1 MKLLEKIIEQAKQ
14 DVQTIVLPEGKDQ
27 RIIDAA
33 RVLNNENIANVVVL
47 VNENDVNDEI
57 NKLKNEGVNI
67 VVIEQSDKL
76 SSYSSKLLE
85 LRKAKG
91 MTTEEANKLIL
102 NTIYFGVMMV
112 KNGDAGG
119 MVAGAITSTGDV
131 LRPALQ
137 ILKTAKDVKLVS
149 TTFLMEMPES
159 TNLSSNVFAFSDC
172 GLVVNPNAEELSE
185 IAIQTAKTFDF
196 LTKQEPR
203 IAMLSYSTFG
213 SASGDLVSK
222 VVTAT
227 KLVKERL
234 PNLKIDGELQLDA
247 AIVPRVSKLK
257 APLSNIAGNANIL
270 IFPDLQSGNIG
281 YKLVQRFAN
290 ASAYG
295 PITQGL
301 AMPVNDL
308 SRGCT
313 YEDVIAVAA
322 ITALQAQSII

>member
-1 MKLLEKIIEQAKQ
+1 MKLIEKIIEQAKQ

-33 RVLNNENIANVVVL
+33 RILKNENIANVIVI
-47 VNENDVNDEI
+47 VNENDVNEEI

-67 VVIEQSDKL
+67 IIVEQSDKL
-76 SSYSSKLLE
+76 SSYASTLFE

-91 MTTEEANKLIL
+91 LTIEEASKLIL
-102 NTIYFGVMMV
+102 NTIYYGVMMV

-149 TTFLMEMPES
+149 TTFLMEMPEP

-185 IAIQTAKTFDF
+185 IAIQTAKTFNF

-213 SASGDLVSK
+213 SASGELVNK

-227 KLVKERL
+227 KLVKERF

-257 APLSNIAGNANIL
+257 APLSNIAGNANVL

-308 SRGCT
+308 SRGCN

-322 ITALQAQSII
+322 ITALQSQSSL

>member
-1 MKLLEKIIEQAKQ
+1 MKLLEKIIEQAKK

-33 RVLNNENIANVVVL
+33 RALKKENIVNVVVL
-47 VNENDVNDEI
+47 VNSKDENDEI
-57 NKLKNEGVNI
+57 TKLRNEGVKII
-67 VVIEQSDKL
+67 VVEQSDML
-76 SSYSSKLLE
+76 SSYSSNLYE
-85 LRKAKG
+85 LRKEKG
-91 MTTEEANKLIL
+91 MTKEQADKLIT

-137 ILKTAKDVKLVS
+137 ILKTAKDVLLVS
-149 TTFLMEMPES
+149 TLFLMELPEP

-172 GLVVNPNAEELSE
+172 GLVLNPNAKELAE
-185 IAIQTAKTFDF
+185 IAIQTSKSFDF

-213 SASGDLVSK
+213 SAKGELVDK
-222 VVTAT
+222 VVEAT
-227 KLVKERL
+227 NIVKNKY
-234 PNLKIDGELQLDA
+234 PNLKVEGDLQLDA
-247 AIVPRVSKLK
+247 AIVPNISKIK
-257 APLSNIAGNANIL
+257 APSSNISGNANVL

-308 SRGCT
+308 SRGCS
-313 YEDVIAVAA
+313 YKDVIAVAA
-322 ITALQAQSII
+322 ITAVQSQAKK